1 MKKIWTVISVT
12 LILIIS
18 GCSSQRPMTT
28 EWVES
33 DEAYDGDYSA
43 MEDSM
48 EIAVEPYNKNASG
61 RTAVGSA
68 TAEIAEAGNK
78 PADGNLHGTEERKI
92 IKRGY
97 IYMETLEFDVTT
109 QVIGDLLNKYNAYT
123 AYAENNS
130 GSLQTYE
137 RGYQRRFSRYT
148 IKVPAE
154 KFEAMYQEL
163 QTIAHVMNA
172 NEGREDVTSQFV
184 DVQARLTTLRVQEE
198 RLLTLLEGAE
208 NYEAIVELEKALQE
222 TRYEIE
228 RFTTNLRNLEEQ
240 VAFSTIDLNLQEVYE
255 KTEVEVPE
263 VTMTFGER
271 IFSGLQQ
278 TMEDIL
284 RGGQNLIVFLITKS
298 PYLIVGILLVIF
310 LVRGVK
316 RRSKKN
322 KPHNQPGIDGKTTP
336 QHKDTEKDG
345 EA

>member
-1 MKKIWTVISVT
+1 MKKLWIMISLT

-18 GCSSQRPMTT
+18 GCSRQMPMAT

-33 DEAYDGDYSA
+33 DEAYEADYSA

-48 EIAVEPYNKNASG
+48 EIAVEPYNKSASG
-61 RTAVGSA
+61 RALVNTA
-68 TAEIAEAGNK
+68 TPETAEAGS
-78 PADGNLHGTEERKI
+78 DSVGSSVHGTEDRKI

-97 IYMETLEFDVTT
+97 VYMETLEFDATT
-109 QVIGDLLNKYNAYT
+109 GAISDLLNKYNAYT
-123 AYAENNS
+123 AYSENSS

-137 RGYQRRFSRYT
+137 QGYQRRFSRYT

-154 KFEAMYQEL
+154 KFEAMYEEL

-184 DVQARLTTLRVQEE
+184 DVEARLTTLRVQEE
-198 RLLTLLEGAE
+198 RLLSLLEGAE

-228 RFTTNLRNLEEQ
+228 RFTTNLRNLTEQ

-263 VTMTFGER
+263 ATMTFGER
-271 IFSGLQQ
+271 ILSGLQK
-278 TMEDIL
+278 TLEDIL

-298 PYLIVGILLVIF
+298 PYLIVGVLLIVLI
-310 LVRGVK
+310 VCGVK
-316 RRSKKN
+316 KQNRKN
-322 KPHNQPGIDGKTTP
+322 KPTNQTAVDEKNAPD
-336 QHKDTEKDG
+336 HKDSQKDG